1 MKKLPP
7 IIYTEKPDLR
17 YPHIYV
23 YSESFFRM
31 VEKLK
36 LEYLFSAVSPQK
48 RNSDFTFFFVK
59 DGYMIIMSLRDRSNI
74 EDIDIDIGD
83 FTSFD
88 QFLEANYYGIP
99 NLVEFTQFQ
108 ASGFRDTLTKKDY
121 LNYVEASR
129 KGFPSKSSFEHAKQ
143 LGIESSEEYQKFQK
157 AGVGYEE
164 YKKMVAGGFTDKK
177 EYRAAIQLG
186 ITTQKAY
193 LEYNAHRFDPYLK
206 KVKEIK
212 NDADSA
218 YNKKSFSEFVRL
230 EYLMA
235 EKLGETIYYKLFNKP
250 VDNQEEVN
258 LTEIIAG
265 IENKIARELN
275 LIDELNFWRLKRND
289 IVHEH
294 LKIEEFLADKSK
306 KFFIRLYETL
316 MDIFNEF

>member
-17 YPHIYV
+17 YPYIYV

-36 LEYLFSAVSPQK
+36 LEYLFSAVSPRQ
-48 RNSDFTFFFVK
+48 RNSDFMFFFVK
-59 DGYMIIMSLRDRSNI
+59 DGYMIIMSPRERSI
-74 EDIDIDIGD
+74 LEDVDIGD

-99 NLVEFTQFQ
+99 NLAEFTQFQ

-121 LNYVEASR
+121 LNYVEASK
-129 KGFPSKSSFEHAKQ
+129 KGFPSKSSFKHAKQ
-143 LGIESSEEYQKFQK
+143 LGIESGEEYQKFRE
-157 AGVGYEE
+157 ADVGYDD

-177 EYRAAIQLG
+177 EYGAAIQIG
-186 ITTQKAY
+186 ITTRKAY
-193 LEYNAHRFDPYLK
+193 LEHIAHRFDPYLK

-218 YNKKSFSEFVRL
+218 YNKQSFSEFIRL

-235 EKLGETIYYKLFNKP
+235 EKLGELVYYKLNNKP

-258 LTEIIAG
+258 LTEIVAG
-265 IENKIARELN
+265 IEKKIGRELN

-294 LKIEEFLADKSK
+294 LKMDKDIADKSK
-306 KFFIRLYETL
+306 RFFTRHYETL
-316 MDIFNEF
+316 MDIFNE

>member
-17 YPHIYV
+17 HPYIYV

-36 LEYLFSAVSPQK
+36 LEYLFSAVSPRQ
-48 RNSDFTFFFVK
+48 RNSDFMFFFVK
-59 DGYMIIMSLRDRSNI
+59 DGYMIIMSPRERSI
-74 EDIDIDIGD
+74 LEDIDIGD

-88 QFLEANYYGIP
+88 QFLEASYYGIP
-99 NLVEFTQFQ
+99 NLAEFTQFQ
-108 ASGFRDTLTKKDY
+108 VSGFRDTITKKDY
-121 LNYVEASR
+121 LNYVEASK
-129 KGFPSKSSFEHAKQ
+129 KGFPNKSSFKHAKQ
-143 LGIESSEEYQKFQK
+143 LGIESSEEYQKFLE
-157 AGVGYEE
+157 AGVGYED
-164 YKKMVAGGFTDKK
+164 YKKMVTGGFTDKK
-177 EYRAAIQLG
+177 EYEAAIQLG
-186 ITTQKAY
+186 ITTRKAY
-193 LEYNAHRFDPYLK
+193 LEYIAHRFDPYLK

-218 YNKKSFSEFVRL
+218 YNKQSFSEFIRL

-235 EKLGETIYYKLFNKP
+235 EKLGELVYYKINNKP

-258 LTEIIAG
+258 LTEIVAG
-265 IENKIARELN
+265 IEKKIGRELN

-294 LKIEEFLADKSK
+294 LKIDKDIADKSK
-306 KFFIRLYETL
+306 RFFIRHYETL
-316 MDIFNEF
+316 MDIFNE